1 MIEFAQPAA
10 LWTGLAIGL
19 PIVAHMAYRRVTEK
33 FYFPSLRFIRPTQIP
48 RTGKRTPSD
57 IPLLLLRILLFLLL
71 TALLADPF
79 WKSTAVPASEDDG
92 EEVIIAIDL
101 SPSMAGWGGLQEAKE
116 KALQLLNNES
126 GKMGLLTFGQSI
138 LDQLDIGT
146 DRESIRVK
154 IEGLKND
161 WSRGNAQVMLD
172 RLSNAFSD
180 KATRR
185 KLFIISDFQQS
196 DWQTAY
202 RDLHESKIEFK
213 LVKVGQSSDSEG
225 LRQNNLSVME
235 VRAVPAGPNKIRVWT
250 VVRNWD
256 DLNRTIE
263 IELLAGGNQIGKNI
277 VSVPP
282 LGSVQTQFVMSEGD
296 FSSSTIRLDVDDEF
310 PLDNERTVWLKAPPA
325 RKFGFWVPEQEND
338 ETDEE
343 KSFLK
348 TAVASSGDN
357 GWNRWDWDQ
366 DKADGLR
373 LGDDQLKVDFLMVL
387 GLGKWFEEEQLGLT
401 LTDFLSNGGVALITP
416 GDLFSSTVSILKSEK
431 LLSYNFVRV
440 AGGAVQTRNPF
451 RIGALAENSSL
462 AEIFAGKSARDLY
475 LSAIHRFGI
484 LKPVS
489 GSEDIEV
496 PLRDREG
503 RPLALVKPFD
513 SGGRLVFLPFR
524 MNTTWTD
531 LPLRSSF
538 LPLLMELTQS
548 KKMKSVSRAWPVL
561 EPGQALSG
569 TQGTFTATE
578 PGAYRFEDQWIE
590 VVLSP
595 SEFIPD
601 TFSLTAL
608 SDSLGGPQ
616 EGTVSRFKGL
626 GSTEEDNHPLW
637 MWFAMAASIL
647 LITEML
653 WSRPS
658 QLPKNLINSVNA

>member
-1 MIEFAQPAA
+1 MIEFGQPAA
-10 LWTGLAIGL
+10 LWTSLAIGL
-19 PIVAHMAYRRVTEK
+19 PILAHMAYRRVTEK
-33 FYFPSLRFIRPTQIP
+33 FYFPSLRFIRPSQIP

-57 IPLLLLRILLFLLL
+57 IPLLLLRILFFLFL
-71 TALLADPF
+71 TALLADPY
-79 WKSTAVPASEDDG
+79 WKSPAVPVSEDDG
-92 EEVIIAIDL
+92 EEVVIAIDL
-101 SPSMAGWGGLQEAKE
+101 SPSMAGWGGLDEAKE
-116 KALQLLNNES
+116 KALLLLKNES
-126 GKMGLLTFGQSI
+126 GKIGLLTFGQSI
-138 LDQLDIGT
+138 LEQIDVGT
-146 DRESIRVK
+146 DRESIKVK
-154 IEGLKND
+154 IEALKND

-172 RLSNAFSD
+172 RLPNIFSD

-202 RDLHESKIEFK
+202 RDLHESEIEFE
-213 LVKVGQSSDSEG
+213 LVKVGQTSEIEG

-256 DLNRTIE
+256 DTNKTTE
-263 IELLAGGNQIGKNI
+263 IELIAGGNQIGINT

-296 FSSSTIRLDVDDEF
+296 FSSSTIRMVGEDEF

-325 RKFGFWVPEQEND
+325 RSFGFWMPEQEND

-387 GLGKWFEEEQLGLT
+387 GLGKWFEEEQLGIALT
-401 LTDFLSNGGVALITP
+401 KFLSNGGVALITP

-431 LLSYNFVRV
+431 LLAYNFIRV
-440 AGGAVQTRNPF
+440 AGGAVQTRTPF
-451 RIGALAENSSL
+451 RIGALGESSSL

-484 LKPVS
+484 LKPGS
-489 GSEDIEV
+489 GSENIEV

-548 KKMKSVSRAWPVL
+548 KKMKSASRAWPIL
-561 EPGQALSG
+561 EPGQELVG
-569 TQGTFTATE
+569 TQGTFIAKE

-601 TFSLTAL
+601 TFSQIALT
-608 SDSLGGPQ
+608 DSLGGSQ
-616 EGTVSRFKGL
+616 KGTVSKFQGPS
-626 GSTEEDNHPLW
+626 STEEDRHPLW
-637 MWFAMAASIL
+637 MWFAMVAAIL
-647 LITEML
+647 LIIEML

-658 QLPKNLINSVNA
+658 QYPKTQTESVHA

>member
-1 MIEFAQPAA
+1 MIEFGQPAA

-19 PIVAHMAYRRVTEK
+19 PILAHMAYRRVTEK
-33 FYFPSLRFIRPTQIP
+33 FYFPSLRFIRPSQIP

-57 IPLLLLRILLFLLL
+57 IPLLLLRILLFLFL
-71 TALLADPF
+71 TALLADPY
-79 WKSTAVPASEDDG
+79 WKSPALPVSEDEG
-92 EEVIIAIDL
+92 EEVVIAIDL
-101 SPSMAGWGGLQEAKE
+101 SPSMAGWGGLEEAKE
-116 KALQLLNNES
+116 KALLLLNNES
-126 GKMGLLTFGQSI
+126 GKIGLLTFGQSI
-138 LDQLDIGT
+138 LEQIDVGT
-146 DRESIRVK
+146 DRETIKVK
-154 IEGLKND
+154 IEALKND

-172 RLSNAFSD
+172 RLPNTFSE

-202 RDLHESKIEFK
+202 RDLYESEIEFK
-213 LVKVGQSSDSEG
+213 LVKVGQTTEIEG

-256 DLNRTIE
+256 DVNKTTE
-263 IELLAGGNQIGKNI
+263 IELIAGGNQIGKNT

-296 FSSSTIRLDVDDEF
+296 FSSSTIRLVGEDEF

-325 RKFGFWVPEQEND
+325 RSFGFWMPEQEND
-338 ETDEE
+338 ETEEE

-357 GWNRWDWDQ
+357 GWNRWDWNQ

-373 LGDDQLKVDFLMVL
+373 LGDDQLQVDFLMVL
-387 GLGKWFEEEQLGLT
+387 GLGKWFEEEQLGIALT
-401 LTDFLSNGGVALITP
+401 EFLSKGGVALITP

-431 LLSYNFVRV
+431 LLAYNFVRV

-451 RIGALAENSSL
+451 RIGALGENSSL

-484 LKPVS
+484 LKPGS
-489 GSEDIEV
+489 GSENIEV

-548 KKMKSVSRAWPVL
+548 KKMKSASRAWPIL
-561 EPGQALSG
+561 EPGQELVG
-569 TQGTFTATE
+569 NQGTFIATE

-595 SEFIPD
+595 SEFIPN
-601 TFSLTAL
+601 TFSQNVL
-608 SDSLGGPQ
+608 SDSLGGSKK
-616 EGTVSRFKGL
+616 GTVSKLKGL
-626 GSTEEDNHPLW
+626 DSTEEDRNPLW
-637 MWFAMAASIL
+637 MWFAMAAAIL
-647 LITEML
+647 LIIEML

-658 QLPKNLINSVNA
+658 QYTKTQIKSVHA

>member
-658 QLPKNLINSVNA
+658 QLPKNPINSVNA

>member
-1 MIEFAQPAA
+1 MIEFGQPAA

-19 PIVAHMAYRRVTEK
+19 PILAHMAYRRVTEK
-33 FYFPSLRFIRPTQIP
+33 FYFPSLRFIRPSQIP

-57 IPLLLLRILLFLLL
+57 IPLLLLRILLFLFL
-71 TALLADPF
+71 TALLADPY
-79 WKSTAVPASEDDG
+79 WKSPAVPVSEDEG
-92 EEVIIAIDL
+92 EEVVIAIDL
-101 SPSMAGWGGLQEAKE
+101 SPSMAGWGGLEEAKE
-116 KALQLLNNES
+116 KALLLLNNES
-126 GKMGLLTFGQSI
+126 GKIGLLTFGQSI
-138 LDQLDIGT
+138 LEQIDVGT
-146 DRESIRVK
+146 DRETIKVK
-154 IEGLKND
+154 IEVLKND

-172 RLSNAFSD
+172 RLPNTFSE

-202 RDLHESKIEFK
+202 RDLYESEIEFK
-213 LVKVGQSSDSEG
+213 LVKVGQTTEIEG

-256 DLNRTIE
+256 DVNKTTE
-263 IELLAGGNQIGKNI
+263 IELIAGGNQIGKNT

-296 FSSSTIRLDVDDEF
+296 FSSSTIRLVGEDEF

-325 RKFGFWVPEQEND
+325 RSFGFWMPEQEND
-338 ETDEE
+338 ETEEE

-357 GWNRWDWDQ
+357 GWNRWDWNQ

-373 LGDDQLKVDFLMVL
+373 LGDDQLQVDFLMVL
-387 GLGKWFEEEQLGLT
+387 GLGKWFEEEQLGIALT
-401 LTDFLSNGGVALITP
+401 EFLSKGGVALITP

-431 LLSYNFVRV
+431 LLAYNFVRV

-451 RIGALAENSSL
+451 RIGALGENSSL

-484 LKPVS
+484 LKPGS
-489 GSEDIEV
+489 GSENIEV

-548 KKMKSVSRAWPVL
+548 KKMKSASRAWPIL
-561 EPGQALSG
+561 EPGQELVG
-569 TQGTFTATE
+569 NQGTFIATE
-578 PGAYRFEDQWIE
+578 PGVYRFEDQWIE

-595 SEFIPD
+595 SEFIPN
-601 TFSLTAL
+601 TFSQNVL
-608 SDSLGGPQ
+608 SDSLGGSKK
-616 EGTVSRFKGL
+616 GTVSKLKGL
-626 GSTEEDNHPLW
+626 DSTEEDRNPLW
-637 MWFAMAASIL
+637 MWFAMAAAIL
-647 LITEML
+647 LIIEML

-658 QLPKNLINSVNA
+658 QYTKTQIKSVHA

>member
-1 MIEFAQPAA
+1 MIEFGQPAA
-10 LWTGLAIGL
+10 LWTSLAIGL
-19 PIVAHMAYRRVTEK
+19 PILAHMAYRRVTEK
-33 FYFPSLRFIRPTQIP
+33 FYFPSLRFIRPSQIP

-57 IPLLLLRILLFLLL
+57 IPLLLLRILFFLFL
-71 TALLADPF
+71 TALLADPY
-79 WKSTAVPASEDDG
+79 WKSPAVPVSEDDG
-92 EEVIIAIDL
+92 EEVVIAIDL
-101 SPSMAGWGGLQEAKE
+101 SPSMAGWGGLDEAKE
-116 KALQLLNNES
+116 KALLLLKNES
-126 GKMGLLTFGQSI
+126 GEIGLLTFGQSI
-138 LDQLDIGT
+138 LEQIDVGT
-146 DRESIRVK
+146 DRESIKVK
-154 IEGLKND
+154 IEALKND

-172 RLSNAFSD
+172 RLPNIFSD

-202 RDLHESKIEFK
+202 RDLHESEIEFE
-213 LVKVGQSSDSEG
+213 LVKVGQTSEIEG

-256 DLNRTIE
+256 DTNKTTE
-263 IELLAGGNQIGKNI
+263 IELIAGGNQIGINT

-296 FSSSTIRLDVDDEF
+296 FSSSTIRMVGEDEF

-325 RKFGFWVPEQEND
+325 RSFGFWMPEQEND

-357 GWNRWDWDQ
+357 DWNRWDWDQ

-387 GLGKWFEEEQLGLT
+387 GLGKWFEEEQLGIALT
-401 LTDFLSNGGVALITP
+401 KFLSNGGVALITP

-431 LLSYNFVRV
+431 LLAYNFIRV
-440 AGGAVQTRNPF
+440 AGGAVQTRTPF
-451 RIGALAENSSL
+451 RIGALGENSSL

-484 LKPVS
+484 LKPGS
-489 GSEDIEV
+489 GSENIEV

-548 KKMKSVSRAWPVL
+548 KKMKSASRAWPIL
-561 EPGQALSG
+561 EPGQELVG
-569 TQGTFTATE
+569 TQGTFIAKE

-601 TFSLTAL
+601 TFSQIALT
-608 SDSLGGPQ
+608 DSLGGSQ
-616 EGTVSRFKGL
+616 KGTVSKFQRPS
-626 GSTEEDNHPLW
+626 STEEDRHPLW
-637 MWFAMAASIL
+637 MWFAMVAAIL
-647 LITEML
+647 LIIEML

-658 QLPKNLINSVNA
+658 QYPKTQTESVHA